1 MFERDAGME
10 GDNGGRGIE
19 WMFVRFVCLSVS
31 VRPQVADS
39 GDVWLS
45 VWMEVMRPGSC
56 VGVRVA
62 VPG

>member
-1 MFERDAGME
+1 M
-10 GDNGGRGIE
+10 GIE
-19 WMFVRFVCLSVS
+19 CMFGWLVGWLSVTM
-31 VRPQVADS
+31 RPQVVDS
-39 GDVWLS
+39 ADVWLS